1 MRRGLGAIG
10 GAAVALALARASSA
24 RAGPGPSTASDAQ
37 QRLADVYARPPLDRL
52 DRPPPHTPL
61 DDLLTRIGDL
71 FSRLA
76 SGVPGGLPI
85 GIAAAV
91 ALALLVLWLLRRVS
105 AGRRI
110 AVAEAEPADTTLD
123 ADAEWAAALAAAAR
137 GDLREAVR
145 RAFRSALLA
154 VAVAGRLEVD
164 AAWTT
169 RELLAHTAGDADLLA
184 ALAPAAAA
192 FDVAWYSGRP
202 VGVADWDAQR
212 ARCEAIRALAR
223 RGRGVGARAVR

>member
-1 MRRGLGAIG
+1 MAGAT
-10 GAAVALALARASSA
+10 AAFALAVASSA
-24 RAGPGPSTASDAQ
+24 GAAPAPGAASDAQ

-61 DDLLTRIGDL
+61 DDLLARIGDL

-91 ALALLVLWLLRRVS
+91 ALALLVVWLLRRVS

-110 AVAEAEPADTTLD
+110 AVTEAETADTTLD
-123 ADAEWAAALAAAAR
+123 AEAEWDAALAAADR

-154 VAVAGRLEVD
+154 VAVAGRLDVD

-169 RELLAHTAGDADLLA
+169 RELLAHTAADADLLA

-192 FDVAWYSGRP
+192 FDVAWYSGRR
-202 VGVADWDAQR
+202 VGEEDWKAQR
-212 ARCEAIRALAR
+212 ARCEAVRALAR
-223 RGRGVGARAVR
+223 RGRGARTPARGG